1 MTSES
6 AFVRDLAVLMA
17 IAGATAV
24 LFSRLKWPKVIGYIL
39 VGVLIGSHTP
49 GGSFLANPDSISV
62 IGQLGVVFLM
72 FAMGLSFSARDMKRI
87 RAVALPVALVD
98 TLVMTWLGH
107 TLGTR
112 VFGWSTVPSLFLG
125 LAMCDS
131 ATTLLAKVVGEMG
144 WANRPF
150 TKYALGTSVCE
161 DILCVGMIAVATG
174 FAHGGGM
181 SAGAFAASLGWLFV
195 FFLAVLVF
203 GFVLVPRLLKSIDRR
218 RDDEALCLTMLGL
231 CFFVSFIAYKC
242 DFSLALGAFL
252 VGIVGASSDVHGKIA
267 SLVEPLKTMFA
278 AVFFVSIGLLVDP
291 LVLWH
296 HALAILLVSAVIII
310 GKFTNV
316 LLSSLAT
323 GLDVKTSLQSAMS
336 LAQTG
341 EFAFMVAVLYS
352 SLTNDPNSEVFPV
365 AVGASLLTTLLNP
378 FMVRASDRV
387 GDVAQSRIP
396 SRLREFLEAYHSWL
410 ERISASEGSA
420 AFLKLKSDF
429 LKLGVYIVLMIAVSA
444 SCATLHRIDF
454 SPLSA
459 FLERNDVTISFFL
472 ANFFSVALLPLVLA
486 SSRSVGEDVAE
497 LLSGEEAPSKWR
509 VAFRQ
514 VAQSISSVSACA
526 IFFVVWTMINVTIAP
541 SKGWPAWAVGGT
553 IILFGVVGWRMFINV
568 GRRATERFYEALTAE
583 ERREALVRSTT
594 VPAPHGDVHRFV
606 LDGYSP
612 VAGATIGSLGV
623 RAKTGAMI
631 VAVDRAGHMTRNV
644 GPDWELA
651 EGDAL
656 FVLGNPSQLAA
667 LKDLLGVIA

>member
-17 IAGATAV
+17 IAGGIAV

-49 GGSFLANPDSISV
+49 GGSFLANPDSIGV

-112 VFGWSTVPSLFLG
+112 VFGWSSVPSFFLG

-144 WANRPF
+144 WANKPF

-174 FAHGGGM
+174 FANGGGM

-203 GFVLVPRLLKSIDRR
+203 GFVLVPRLLKSVDRR

-252 VGIVGASSDVHGKIA
+252 IGIVGASSDVHGKVA
-267 SLVEPLKTMFA
+267 NLVEPLKTMFA

-291 LVLWH
+291 VVLWN
-296 HALAILLVSAVIII
+296 HAPKILLVSAVIMG
-310 GKFTNV
+310 GKFVNILFASV
-316 LLSSLAT
+316 AT
-323 GLDVKTSLQSAMS
+323 GLDVKTSVQCAMS

-341 EFAFMVAVLYS
+341 EFAFMVAVLYAG
-352 SLTNDPNSEVFPV
+352 LTNNPESDVFPV

-378 FMVRASDRV
+378 FMVRSSDRV
-387 GDVAQSRIP
+387 GDIIQSRIP
-396 SRLREFLEAYHSWL
+396 SKAREFLAAYHSWL
-410 ERISASEGSA
+410 ERISASEGA
-420 AFLKLKSDF
+420 LAFSKLKGD
-429 LKLGVYIVLMIAVSA
+429 LVKLGVYIVLMIAVAA
-444 SCATLHRIDF
+444 SCSFLHRIDF
-454 SPLSA
+454 SALSGV
-459 FLERNDVTISFFL
+459 LESNDVIISFLL
-472 ANFFSVALLPLVLA
+472 ANFFSVSLLPLVLA
-486 SSRSVGEDVAE
+486 ASRSVGSDVAE
-497 LLSGEEAPSKWR
+497 LLSGEGASSKWSS
-509 VAFRQ
+509 AFRQ
-514 VAQSISSVSACA
+514 VVRSISAVSASA

-541 SKGWPAWAVGGT
+541 SGGWPALAVGGT
-553 IILFGVVGWRMFINV
+553 IIVFGIVGWQLFINI
-568 GRRATERFYEALTAE
+568 GRRATERFFEALTAE
-583 ERREALVRSTT
+583 ERREGLARSTS

-631 VAVDRAGHMTRNV
+631 VAVDRSGHMTRNV
-644 GPDWELA
+644 GPDWELE
-651 EGDAL
+651 EGDTL

-667 LKDLLGVIA
+667 LKDLLGVTA